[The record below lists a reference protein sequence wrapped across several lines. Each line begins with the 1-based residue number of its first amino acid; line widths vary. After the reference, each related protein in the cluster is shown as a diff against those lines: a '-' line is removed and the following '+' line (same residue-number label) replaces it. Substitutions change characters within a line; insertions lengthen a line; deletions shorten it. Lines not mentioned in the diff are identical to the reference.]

1 MNQQC
6 VKIANKIYKEM
17 KNNIDIIKY
26 WFETDNKELD
36 EQKLFKYEKCDFNP
50 ILETES
56 NIYVFVN
63 KMINNILYGKKFQI
77 KNLNYLESNFISLAN
92 IVIENYNKSSLKG
105 DDVDERN

>member
-6 VKIANKIYKEM
+6 VKIANEIYKEM

-36 EQKLFKYEKCDFNP
+36 EKRLFKYEKCDFSP
-50 ILETES
+50 ILDTEID
-56 NIYVFVN
+56 IYIFVN
-63 KMINNILYGKKFQI
+63 KMINNILYGKSFQI

-92 IVIENYNKSSLKG
+92 IVIENYNKSSLK
-105 DDVDERN
+105 R